1 MTTKSPVVEEMVMSA
16 LKETLAKRKK
26 SETEETSSELIEKAM
41 SIEPEKVETVK
52 FKSNEMSA
60 LNFVESYREDIQDFP
75 VTIYKKTDWDEKIA
89 FLIPEKNPLYTLPV
103 NESLDIL
110 RAWSIGDNV
119 LIYGPTGSGK
129 SSLIKELC
137 ARTNRPFLRIN
148 ATGDIDSSMIF
159 GQLTAKDGSTIWQD
173 GSVTEAV
180 RYGAVLAWDEW
191 EFTPPEITVGMQ
203 WLLEDD
209 RKLFLK
215 EMPGTSKD
223 KFIQPHEAF
232 QIVCL
237 GNTQGQGDMT
247 GHHAGV
253 NVQNTAVLDRFGTV
267 VKLDYLNQ
275 AHEKKVILSKIPSFP
290 PEQATMLVTVA
301 ELIRQAYKSNQL
313 QLTMSPR
320 TLIGIAKKMKSGLS
334 FADSLKL
341 QYLNKLTD
349 TNQRVA
355 KELIK
360 KVIGDF
366 K

>member
-1 MTTKSPVVEEMVMSA
+1 MVMSA

-26 SETEETSSELIEKAM
+26 FETDKTSSEVVGEALSMTPIEKT
-41 SIEPEKVETVK
+41 EYELKDNEVK
-52 FKSNEMSA
+52 ASD
-60 LNFVESYREDIQDFP
+60 FVEEVLDANDDFP
-75 VTIYKKTDWDEKIA
+75 VTIYSKSDWDENIV
-89 FLIPEKNPLYTLPV
+89 FLIPEKNPKYKLPV
-103 NESLDIL
+103 QESLDIL
-110 RAWSIGDNV
+110 RAWNIGDNV

-191 EFTPPEITVGMQ
+191 EYTPPEITVGMQ
-203 WLLEDD
+203 WLLEDE

-215 EMPGTSKD
+215 EMPGTARD
-223 KFIQPHEAF
+223 KFIEPHKAF

-253 NVQNTAVLDRFGTV
+253 NVQNTAILDRFGTV
-267 VKLDYLNQ
+267 VKLDYLTES
-275 AHEKKVILSKIPSFP
+275 HEIDVITSKVPSLTRST
-290 PEQATMLVTVA
+290 ATLLVKVA

-320 TLIGIAKKMKSGLS
+320 TLIGMAKKIDSGLS

-355 KELIK
+355 KELVK